1 MLALPRQ
8 RCRGWLLLLLF
19 FFLSLWLVSYL
30 QTQTFCYFFF
40 TPWPLIIATFFIVH
54 GLKYTGNTDMSDMLA
69 SLYMQVS
76 IAGSTVSTPMQSAP
90 QTAEGPAY
98 ITLEV
103 VLGKG
108 WWWFYHNMMLML
120 LIRIIW
126 TCLTLP
132 NGLYQTEL
140 NRLDTL
146 LSFFQRITLSS
157 GENDNRALIVWSIFF
172 RVEGKGNK
180 ITRITK
186 TKITIGEKLFEQD
199 TYTVHQVENPR
210 KVTW

>member
-1 MLALPRQ
+1 MPWLVTFVTFLLSFSLI
-8 RCRGWLLLLLF
+8 GFLSTNTNFLLL
-19 FFLSLWLVSYL
+19 
-30 QTQTFCYFFF
+30 FF

-103 VLGKG
+103 NLGKG
-108 WWWFYHNMMLML
+108 WWWWWFNHNMMLML

-126 TCLTLP
+126 TCLTLL

-157 GENDNRALIVWSIFF
+157 GE
-172 RVEGKGNK
+172 
-180 ITRITK
+180 
-186 TKITIGEKLFEQD
+186 KLWQ
-199 TYTVHQVENPR
+199 
-210 KVTW
+210 